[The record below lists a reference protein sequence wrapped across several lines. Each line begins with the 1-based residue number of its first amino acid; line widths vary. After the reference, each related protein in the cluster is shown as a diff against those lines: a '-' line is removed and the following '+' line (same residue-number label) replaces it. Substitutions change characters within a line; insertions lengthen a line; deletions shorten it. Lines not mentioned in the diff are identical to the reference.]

1 MEELDVIWM
10 AILAG
15 TPLVGALL
23 AGLAPRKWPDLGAWI
38 TVLSTALS
46 LSLAIAILIQ
56 YRYDTL
62 EQLGVL
68 NDIEFRH
75 KGSLDFRSW
84 AADRNPDPAVEKS
97 TDWVGRT
104 AWLNQF
110 GLEWLWGMDG
120 VGMACALAIS
130 ACALSI
136 AAVIWRPAGEPG
148 FWRATLLC
156 LEAVLLAAC
165 TQQNLFFLGLL
176 MLLAVLLA
184 ALLCRFS
191 GARVEPG
198 TMGNPAGWIL
208 RPGFIAAALTL
219 VGGLILSAQDCHD
232 FAPPDRLEEAAWR
245 AVRST
250 PGAAYNDE
258 YAGAEFHTL
267 DLTLLARQARASWH
281 GHDLEALSLERLRNR
296 LLAGDKEPRYDIADL
311 LKREEVGFQARLE
324 AWKNSYWVVRAGWV
338 LALASV
344 AWLIAGL
351 GYSEGGGAR
360 PEIDGAGGMARAM
373 LSSLF
378 ILLLLRVV
386 FPLFP
391 TAFAPGEKGGPGLA
405 LLAGMLLMGDVL
417 FRLWTASSRWQISA
431 LSAWGMAWVA
441 WLGVFAWPWG
451 GQPGPLALGLNGA
464 LLAGVCIPLGMVLA
478 RGLMVLRPHDKGAAG
493 GLALLLQAGA
503 PLSLGALAMLPV
515 GRALFATSTLVG
527 VLFVVAYAL
536 WLYAVASRS
545 GLFGSLDNQPGAPVT
560 APEPW
565 KSRQVLVAFLLP
577 VPLILTGVIP
587 YWVVAWTEP
596 AATSQADL
604 LERMPQLAPGQGMI
618 QTNVTGNE

>member
-15 TPLVGALL
+15 THLVGALL

-136 AAVIWRPAGEPG
+136 AAVVWRPAGEPG

-250 PGAAYNDE
+250 PGAAYN
-258 YAGAEFHTL
+258 
-267 DLTLLARQARASWH
+267 
-281 GHDLEALSLERLRNR
+281 
-296 LLAGDKEPRYDIADL
+296 
-311 LKREEVGFQARLE
+311 
-324 AWKNSYWVVRAGWV
+324 
-338 LALASV
+338 
-344 AWLIAGL
+344 
-351 GYSEGGGAR
+351 
-360 PEIDGAGGMARAM
+360 
-373 LSSLF
+373 
-378 ILLLLRVV
+378 
-386 FPLFP
+386 
-391 TAFAPGEKGGPGLA
+391 
-405 LLAGMLLMGDVL
+405 
-417 FRLWTASSRWQISA
+417 
-431 LSAWGMAWVA
+431 
-441 WLGVFAWPWG
+441 
-451 GQPGPLALGLNGA
+451 
-464 LLAGVCIPLGMVLA
+464 
-478 RGLMVLRPHDKGAAG
+478 
-493 GLALLLQAGA
+493 
-503 PLSLGALAMLPV
+503 
-515 GRALFATSTLVG
+515 
-527 VLFVVAYAL
+527 
-536 WLYAVASRS
+536 
-545 GLFGSLDNQPGAPVT
+545 
-560 APEPW
+560 
-565 KSRQVLVAFLLP
+565 
-577 VPLILTGVIP
+577 
-587 YWVVAWTEP
+587 
-596 AATSQADL
+596 
-604 LERMPQLAPGQGMI
+604 
-618 QTNVTGNE
+618 